1 MLIAIYNP
9 IRQLARYAISKDF
22 IMTAESKRIDEA
34 MEADN
39 ELKPEGEIEQLMA
52 RSTETNNP
60 ILAIIGL

>member
-1 MLIAIYNP
+1 
-9 IRQLARYAISKDF
+9 
-22 IMTAESKRIDEA
+22 MTAESKRIDEA